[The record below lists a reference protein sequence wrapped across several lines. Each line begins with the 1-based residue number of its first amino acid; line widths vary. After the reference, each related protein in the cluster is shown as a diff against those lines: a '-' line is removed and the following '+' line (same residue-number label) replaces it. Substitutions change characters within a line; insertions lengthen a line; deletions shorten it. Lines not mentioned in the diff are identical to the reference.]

1 MKMTINNIIQ
11 SLKNEG
17 HSRFSLEDFKDFNVN
32 KLDVDILK
40 SHFSL
45 MPLDNY
51 SNGNR
56 LRNYIQV
63 SLSEGD
69 IKYGKFE
76 PYQQTK
82 KYNPITGGVI
92 RDYESI
98 SEKILELDLFNQII
112 KKDIEIIKNIK
123 EMSPISEL
131 MIGIHLFRYK
141 AGIIPAY
148 SSPSWL
154 HKDDEDIVFLHLIDV
169 SSDLIGGDNIIAKN
183 PKKID
188 YVFKLKKIF
197 DTLVVNHN
205 CYHAVTPM
213 GIPDHYEKNKF
224 LHRDIILVTFQK
236 REKDN

>member
-1 MKMTINNIIQ
+1 MTIDNIIQ
-11 SLKNEG
+11 RLEDEG
-17 HSRFSLEDFKDFNVN
+17 FSRFSLQDFDDFEVS
-32 KLDVDILK
+32 DIEIDILK
-40 SHFSL
+40 AHFSF

-63 SLSEGD
+63 SIQNGN

-76 PYQQTK
+76 PYQQSK
-82 KYNPITGGVI
+82 KYNPVTGGVI

-98 SEKILELDLFNQII
+98 NKKILELEVFNKII
-112 KKDIEIIKNIK
+112 RKDIEIVKNFKKVGLVDEI
-123 EMSPISEL
+123 
-131 MIGIHLFRYK
+131 MIGVHLFRYK
-141 AGIIPAY
+141 AGVDPAY

-169 SSDLIGGDNIIAKN
+169 SDDLIGGDNIIAKN

-188 YVFKLKKIF
+188 YVFKLKNIF

-213 GIPDHYEKNKF
+213 GIPDNYEKGKF

-236 REKDN
+236 RI